1 MVFDLVFYFSLS
13 FFSFFFFLFVDYST
27 DKLHVHVIFSYNDS
41 CLFSMIAID
50 MLVDVIYKAY
60 TPFSPTALY
69 DVSNVKDIGHACLL
83 S

>member
-1 MVFDLVFYFSLS
+1 
-13 FFSFFFFLFVDYST
+13 
-27 DKLHVHVIFSYNDS
+27 
-41 CLFSMIAID
+41 MIAID